1 MNKHSYDKCEIV
13 QDLLP
18 LYYDDACSTVSR
30 QLVEDHLKTCQ
41 KCQRTYEEL
50 QDTTIDTMIQ
60 KESEGVLERHAK
72 KEKNTAYKAGVVIAL
87 LLIIPV
93 VITFWVSV
101 SSVGGL

>member
-50 QDTTIDTMIQ
+50 QYKKIDKIIK
-60 KESEGVLERHAK
+60 KETEGVL
-72 KEKNTAYKAGVVIAL
+72 
-87 LLIIPV
+87 
-93 VITFWVSV
+93 
-101 SSVGGL
+101 